1 MYRFFNLASN
11 STCRDSMVVSA
22 PLSIVLTYP
31 INNKLETITQ
41 DDNATHILTNQSMNT
56 VI

>member
-1 MYRFFNLASN
+1 MYRFFN

-41 DDNATHILTNQSMNT
+41 DDNATHILTNQSMN
-56 VI
+56 IMI